1 MPSCQVKNTGDSPL
15 CLTDPD
21 SGQVYCVL
29 PGYSCK
35 AKTEWLDVREALRG
49 GRAIVTSGTASDKK

>member
-1 MPSCQVKNTGDSPL
+1 MANCNVKNTGDSPL
-15 CLTDPD
+15 CITDPD

-35 AKTEWLDVREALRG
+35 AKTDWVDVRDALRN
-49 GRAIVTSGTASDKK
+49 GRAIVTSGAANRK